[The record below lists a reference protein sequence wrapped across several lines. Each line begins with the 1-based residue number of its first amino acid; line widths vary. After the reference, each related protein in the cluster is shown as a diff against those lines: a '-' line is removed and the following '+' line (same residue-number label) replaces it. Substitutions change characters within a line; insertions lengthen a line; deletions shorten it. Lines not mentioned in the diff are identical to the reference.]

1 MVYQTI
7 KENPFKKCNMHYFFT
22 ILIITIFQVSALAQD
37 SILIKLQQNMDRQEA
52 EQKELVYS
60 YNTISYVHK
69 LDKHGVV
76 KKTDTTKTWHKFKG
90 DSLQEYTLLYSSNK
104 KEEKSEGMKRRSE
117 KVKLPKLNDP
127 AYNFRVDPTS
137 GKVAFNPKKPKKGDV
152 AGELLYDPQ
161 DLTCKQINATMPKL
175 KWPVKELEMEM
186 RFIQIKEFLFPSE
199 FRVQV
204 GWNALINRGRIRV
217 VSQNSDFKIYQ

>member
-1 MVYQTI
+1 M
-7 KENPFKKCNMHYFFT
+7 FKFYNFLAIV
-22 ILIITIFQVSALAQD
+22 ILSTSVIAQD

-69 LDKHGVV
+69 LDKRGGI

-90 DSLQEYTLLYSSNK
+90 DSLQEFTLLYSSNK
-104 KEEKSEGMKRRSE
+104 KEEKSEGMKERIK

-152 AGELLYDPQ
+152 AGELLYDPR

>member
-1 MVYQTI
+1 MR
-7 KENPFKKCNMHYFFT
+7 YFIT
-22 ILIITIFQVSALAQD
+22 ILLISLLQVSAFSQD
-37 SILIKLQQNMDRQEA
+37 SILIRLQEKMDQQEKA
-52 EQKELVYS
+52 QKELVYS

-69 LDKHGVV
+69 LDKHGVI

-137 GKVAFNPKKPKKGDV
+137 RKVAFNPKKPKKGDV
-152 AGELLYDPQ
+152 AGVLLYDPR

-186 RFIQIKEFLFPSE
+186 RFIQIKGFLFPSE

-204 GWNALINRGRIRV
+204 GWNALISKGRIRV
-217 VSQNSDFKIYQ
+217 ESSNSNYKIYK

>member
-1 MVYQTI
+1 MR
-7 KENPFKKCNMHYFFT
+7 YFIA
-22 ILIITIFQVSALAQD
+22 ILLISVIQVSAFSQD
-37 SILIKLQQNMDRQEA
+37 SVLIRLQEKMDQQENA
-52 EQKELVYS
+52 QKELVYS

-69 LDKHGVV
+69 LDKHGVIE
-76 KKTDTTKTWHKFKG
+76 KTDTTKTWHKFKG

-104 KEEKSEGMKRRSE
+104 KGEKSEGMKRRSE

-127 AYNFRVDPTS
+127 AYNFRVYTTS

-152 AGELLYDPQ
+152 AGELLYDPR

-204 GWNALINRGRIRV
+204 GWNALISRGRIRV
-217 VSQNSDFKIYQ
+217 ESINSDYKIYR